1 MCKLVQK
8 IKHSATSELSV
19 QKFKKLAKRGP
30 QSLSPPTEN
39 KYRLNPLH
47 ALMFGTFNH
56 SAIDTRLILDIYKNP
71 EKASLQTPQARS
83 LKKKPKQKKR
93 IPQGR
98 DQFRHFA
105 MNFTR
110 CVIITTIPLIF
121 TKVNL
126 ANISGFSTIPYTI
139 KDFQNTWKYLSF
151 NIFFYILNCIH
162 LCFKRRYA
170 NKPLQKQSCGVLIS
184 WSYFTNYEF
193 DECWIENSD
202 SFI

>member
-83 LKKKPKQKKR
+83 LKKKPKQK
-93 IPQGR
+93 
-98 DQFRHFA
+98 
-105 MNFTR
+105 
-110 CVIITTIPLIF
+110 
-121 TKVNL
+121 
-126 ANISGFSTIPYTI
+126 
-139 KDFQNTWKYLSF
+139 
-151 NIFFYILNCIH
+151 
-162 LCFKRRYA
+162 
-170 NKPLQKQSCGVLIS
+170 
-184 WSYFTNYEF
+184 
-193 DECWIENSD
+193 
-202 SFI
+202 